1 MDSASASTSSRRHF
15 TSLVAADALEIPNE
29 RLWLNTAAEDRAG
42 KPELKYRDYYS
53 VFGMADKRYL
63 VLNLADNLDTV
74 LRRFGPYARFGD
86 EQPPEGL
93 AGGVPF
99 PELLTFTRREPR
111 RGDWKGTCRGHPF
124 ETRGVCILRRP
135 VKILAARWSARRG
148 RVQRQDFE
156 WLEVEHVALAGS
168 HF

>member
-42 KPELKYRDYYS
+42 KRELKNRDYYS

-99 PELLTFTRREPR
+99 PELAR
-111 RGDWKGTCRGHPF
+111 
-124 ETRGVCILRRP
+124 
-135 VKILAARWSARRG
+135 LAAISAGGTGEDRT
-148 RVQRQDFE
+148 
-156 WLEVEHVALAGS
+156 
-168 HF
+168 